1 MKKTPLYDE
10 HVALGAKMLD
20 FAGWQMPIR
29 YKTGIND
36 EHNAVRTS
44 AGLFDVSHMGEI
56 TITGPDA
63 AAFLDYSCL
72 NTASKLK
79 PGRAQY
85 SMIANDSGGL
95 VDDIFLYQNAEDNY
109 FMIANASNID
119 AVMKHLSNLAK
130 DYDVSLVNVSDS
142 WALLALQGPGA
153 AVLLARYVEHD
164 LTKLRRNRKVVTRFN
179 DKTID
184 LARTGYTGED
194 GFEILCRPDDV
205 VAIWR
210 DLLEAGAVAAGLAAR
225 DSLRLEAGFP
235 LFGHEFDATTNP
247 LCSDYSWVVKDKD
260 FYGREA
266 IWDKPCDK
274 KLVGIV
280 LNERGVCR
288 QGYKIF
294 ADDSEIGEV
303 SSGTVSPLTRKSLA
317 LAWVDSKYAE
327 PDTEVAVSIRD
338 RKLSAT
344 ITKPPFYG

>member
-10 HVALGAKMLD
+10 HIALGAKMLD

-29 YKTGIND
+29 YKTGINE

-44 AGLFDVSHMGEI
+44 VGVFDVSHMGEI
-56 TITGPDA
+56 TISGPDA

-95 VDDIFLYQNAEDNY
+95 VDDIFLYQNSENDY
-109 FMIANASNID
+109 LMIANASNID
-119 AVMKHLSNLAK
+119 AVMKHLSNLA
-130 DYDVSLVNVSDS
+130 DAYDVSLIDVSDS

-153 AVLLARYVEHD
+153 AVHLARFVEHD
-164 LTKLRRNRKVVTRFN
+164 LTKLRRNRKIVTRFKN
-179 DKTID
+179 IVID

-205 VAIWR
+205 KDIWKA
-210 DLLEAGAVAAGLAAR
+210 LIEVGVVPVGLAAR

-266 IWDKPCDK
+266 IWDKPCSK
-274 KLVGIV
+274 RLVGLV
-280 LNERGVCR
+280 LNERGVSR
-288 QGYKIF
+288 QGYKVF
-294 ADDSEIGEV
+294 VDDIEIGEI

-317 LAWVDSKYAE
+317 LAWIDSKYAE
-327 PDTEVAVSIRD
+327 IGNEVFISIRD